1 LGLAVAA
8 VVLQQ
13 ASDQRVVV
21 VPVVIVLDPI
31 KQLMLDKNLQ
41 L

>member
-21 VPVVIVLDPI
+21 VPVVIVLDLI